1 MTGSSG
7 DSGFT
12 APFTHRPARLRMF
25 WITASLGA
33 CWDCFVIGVLAR
45 DAE

>member
-33 CWDCFVIGVLAR
+33 CWVYLFNGVSAVFHQ
-45 DAE
+45 